1 MKNSKQIWVWI
12 GIVVVVII
20 VVIAFVVALRPQ
32 PVPVATPT
40 PVVAPQGQLT
50 PSFPKELVIDSNA
63 QISNSYSINYDASTN
78 QYTAEWVSSSS
89 LPAVYNDYKTYLG
102 NNGWTITNSSNVT
115 AVSKLGVLYAATSTA
130 KVNVTLVSK
139 GTGSDVSVTY
149 VGQ

>member
-1 MKNSKQIWVWI
+1 MKNSKQIWVWV
-12 GIVVVVII
+12 GIVVVVIV
-20 VVIAFVVALRPQ
+20 VVIALIVALSPKPAARPM
-32 PVPVATPT
+32 

-78 QYTAEWVSSSS
+78 QYTAEWASSSS
-89 LPAVYNDYKTYLG
+89 LPAVYNDYKTYLA

-115 AVSKLGVLYAATSTA
+115 AASKLGVLYAANSSA
-130 KVNVTLVSK
+130 KVGVTLVSQ

>member
-1 MKNSKQIWVWI
+1 MKSSKQIWVWI

-20 VVIAFVVALRPQ
+20 VVIALVVELRPK
-32 PVPVATPT
+32 PAVTPM

-50 PSFPKELVIDSNA
+50 PNFPKELVIDSNA

-78 QYTAEWVSSSS
+78 QYTAEWTSSSS
-89 LPAVYNDYKTYLG
+89 LPAVYNDYKTYLA

-115 AVSKLGVLYAATSTA
+115 AASKLGVLYAATALA
-130 KVNVTLVSK
+130 KVGVTLVSH
-139 GTGSDVSVTY
+139 GTGADVSVTY

>member
-1 MKNSKQIWVWI
+1 MKSSKQIWVWV

-20 VVIAFVVALRPQ
+20 VVIALVVSLRPKPAARPI
-32 PVPVATPT
+32 PVF
-40 PVVAPQGQLT
+40 APQGQLT
-50 PSFPKELVIDSNA
+50 PSFPKDLVIDSNA
-63 QISNSYSINYDASTN
+63 QVSNSYSINYDASTN

-89 LPAVYNDYKTYLG
+89 LPAVYNDYKTYLA

-115 AVSKLGVLYAATSTA
+115 AASKLGVLYAASSSA

-139 GTGSDVSVTY
+139 GSGSDVSVTY